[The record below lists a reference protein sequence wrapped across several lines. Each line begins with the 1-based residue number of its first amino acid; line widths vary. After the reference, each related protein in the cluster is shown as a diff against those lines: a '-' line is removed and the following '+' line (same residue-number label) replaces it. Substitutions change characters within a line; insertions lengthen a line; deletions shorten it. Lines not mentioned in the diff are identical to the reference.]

1 MKKRTWPCVS
11 NTLLQILSETA
22 LPRALSPV
30 LHPLGEN
37 SRYSLPLLSFYHR
50 PKHSI
55 SFAPWEAWH
64 TVRNFRAP
72 PLHCQSFSLTEY
84 PLHSQESSKK
94 QFGVVAAQAPGGK
107 LSPPL
112 QMGYEMPPALLT
124 APPVGSPVH
133 LWKQRSR

>member
-1 MKKRTWPCVS
+1 MCIKYPSTDPVRDCPAPG
-11 NTLLQILSETA
+11 TLPSVTPSWGKFQVLPAPAVFLPQSQAQHLLCSLGSLAHSAELQGPT
-22 LPRALSPV
+22 
-30 LHPLGEN
+30 
-37 SRYSLPLLSFYHR
+37 
-50 PKHSI
+50 
-55 SFAPWEAWH
+55 
-64 TVRNFRAP
+64 P
-72 PLHCQSFSLTEY
+72 PPQSFSLTEY
-84 PLHSQESSKK
+84 PLHSQGSSKK

>member
-11 NTLLQILSETA
+11 NTLQTLSETA
-22 LPRALSPV
+22 LPWALSPV

-37 SRYSLPLLSFYHR
+37 PRFSLPLLSFYYS

-55 SFAPWEAWH
+55 SFVPWEAWH

-72 PLHCQSFSLTEY
+72 PFHRQSFRLTEY
-84 PLHSQESSKK
+84 PLHSQGSSKK
-94 QFGVVAAQAPGGK
+94 QCAVVAAQALGGK

-133 LWKQRSR
+133 LRKQRSR

>member
-30 LHPLGEN
+30 LHPLREN
-37 SRYSLPLLSFYHR
+37 SRYSLPLLSFYHS

-72 PLHCQSFSLTEY
+72 PLHPS
-84 PLHSQESSKK
+84 PLASPNILFILRE
-94 QFGVVAAQAPGGK
+94 APK
-107 LSPPL
+107 SNSEL
-112 QMGYEMPPALLT
+112 
-124 APPVGSPVH
+124 
-133 LWKQRSR
+133 